1 MASVTESA
9 ALIKSW
15 RQSKLPVLK
24 LRLGLSIDGVMAAWW
39 DSASTEGLFPRL
51 GVEDVDGV
59 ERGDSC

>member
-1 MASVTESA
+1 
-9 ALIKSW
+9 
-15 RQSKLPVLK
+15 
-24 LRLGLSIDGVMAAWW
+24 LGLSIDGVMAAWW